1 MAQFVSNLL
10 KNLTGGKL
18 PTMAI
23 RLGFLIE
30 NFAVKLSCQVSGFV
44 FHANPRIYPHTELG
58 VPVRHTKKK
67 CL

>member
-30 NFAVKLSCQVSGFV
+30 NFAVKLSCQVSAGLV
-44 FHANPRIYPHTELG
+44 FPSKSKDIPSH
-58 VPVRHTKKK
+58 
-67 CL
+67 